1 MKIYRRQSVPF
12 ITLLTYQLVS
22 QLVGALSPVSHK
34 GLHQGSKQ
42 TLIHL
47 LPVSHISHETAKFFK
62 IHKISLDTNKKQN
75 IQTLLRTQTCQRFP
89 LVAAGVDPQAKMS
102 SANTQDIHPHG
113 KKGFLVEYVAD
124 VQMTA
129 DWFITSSDRVPLP
142 SVMNLI
148 GFNVSWVLTGT
159 PVGR

>member
-1 MKIYRRQSVPF
+1 
-12 ITLLTYQLVS
+12 
-22 QLVGALSPVSHK
+22 
-34 GLHQGSKQ
+34 
-42 TLIHL
+42 
-47 LPVSHISHETAKFFK
+47 
-62 IHKISLDTNKKQN
+62 
-75 IQTLLRTQTCQRFP
+75 
-89 LVAAGVDPQAKMS
+89 MS

-129 DWFITSSDRVPLP
+129 GWFITSSDRVPLP